1 MLHNSRSMII
11 VINVQKED
19 GSFVDD
25 PELLL
30 QMRRSSF
37 LLNFNDEATLSQAAL
52 AFQVVVQD

>member
-1 MLHNSRSMII
+1 MTI
-11 VINVQKED
+11 VINVQKEV

-37 LLNFNDEATLSQAAL
+37 LLNLNDEATLLQAAL

>member
-1 MLHNSRSMII
+1 M
-11 VINVQKED
+11 INVQKEV

-30 QMRRSSF
+30 HMRRSSF
-37 LLNFNDEATLSQAAL
+37 LLNFNDEATLLQEAL